1 MIIVR
6 GNKYFPREGAG
17 WPSFI
22 FNEQMSENGHIL
34 AKLIFCVETVS
45 FHQVV
50 DYTGFNTLEVL
61 QQLRKPILS
70 QSMFDS

>member
-6 GNKYFPREGAG
+6 EKKYFPREGAG

-45 FHQVV
+45 FHQ
-50 DYTGFNTLEVL
+50 GFNTLEVL